1 MTYKKILVAVD
12 MTDEAEQVLEAARK
26 LAEGR
31 DSEVAV
37 VTVMRPLT
45 EYYTNYNLFLETG
58 EGQRVEEQALRQT
71 TVWLSEL
78 AKQYGIDANA
88 VNVVVGKPAV
98 EIRKLAE
105 QLGVDLIVVGTHG
118 RHGIGLMLGSTA
130 NAVLHGTQCSVLA
143 VRISEY

>member
-12 MTDEAEQVLEAARK
+12 VTDEAEQVLEAARK

-45 EYYTNYNLFLETG
+45 DYYTNYNLFLETG
-58 EGQRVEEQALRQT
+58 EGQRVEEQALRHT
-71 TVWLSEL
+71 TAWLSEH
-78 AKQYGIDANA
+78 AKQYGIDAEA

-143 VRISEY
+143 VRISEC